1 MLSWAHHFEVV
12 GGAGKGDYSEDI
24 GTLGCRG
31 APQAPTCS
39 HRLGGGLIRD
49 LIRLRMAA
57 SPGFLRSG
65 PADPPPTDPDTT
77 DSQGVSPTSHVT
89 GVGSY
94 TECTK
99 GRKMNGYA
107 QQLKASNT
115 IGQKKMKALFSYPW
129 T

>member
-12 GGAGKGDYSEDI
+12 GGAGKGGYSEDI

-39 HRLGGGLIRD
+39 PRLGGEHIRD
-49 LIRLRMAA
+49 LIRWRTAA

-65 PADPPPTDPDTT
+65 PADFPPTGPDTT

-89 GVGSY
+89 GIGSY

-99 GRKMNGYA
+99 GRKMNGYV
-107 QQLKASNT
+107 QQLKASNI
-115 IGQKKMKALFSYPW
+115 IGQKK
-129 T
+129 